1 MWITLK
7 NSFFKKENKQNMKK
21 LHFVVQKNNF
31 FNNIFLLKDI
41 KSYQFWILSAN
52 NFGGNL
58 TALKPVEKDKIT
70 ILNVKGGV

>member
-1 MWITLK
+1 
-7 NSFFKKENKQNMKK
+7 MKK

-31 FNNIFLLKDI
+31 FNTIFLLKDI

-52 NFGGNL
+52 NFGENL